1 MPCSPPHAG
10 TAAAAPGC
18 SHQAG
23 PPAPAAAAS
32 PPAPAPSVGTP
43 GCQGLEQ
50 THERLEGWEHPGTI
64 PPATPQPP
72 YLSFPRPQGEEKAA
86 TTLPAAPMGNPAAP
100 KQLCLPS
107 PPAAFVGIPTP
118 LEHLFPPPSS
128 TRGCFS
134 PSGTRVTSL
143 LGVGRGATGGR
154 FQSDSAIPSQTR
166 LSQILFRAPSTT
178 LGVPPQTQ
186 GKPLVLHP
194 FISPKLSPGNSCP
207 QRAPMHRSAPF
218 SAEGGARPS
227 ETGAPQNFP
236 HPQTPSHPSVA

>member
-1 MPCSPPHAG
+1 MNVWRDGSTQVPSPP
-10 TAAAAPGC
+10 
-18 SHQAG
+18 
-23 PPAPAAAAS
+23 PPHSLPALVS
-32 PPAPAPSVGTP
+32 LDRRGKKK
-43 GCQGLEQ
+43 Q
-50 THERLEGWEHPGTI
+50 
-64 PPATPQPP
+64 
-72 YLSFPRPQGEEKAA
+72 PRPSQQHPWVIQ
-86 TTLPAAPMGNPAAP
+86 LPQSSCA
-100 KQLCLPS
+100 S

-128 TRGCFS
+128 THGCFS